1 MTKEIN
7 LFSSEQ
13 ETSQLRKSAPRP
25 SYQPASIDPA
35 PLDNATAE
43 EKPTE
48 ECRTARSII
57 EAILFA
63 SPEPLTLQKIRE
75 ALDPFLPLKPKALE
89 SILNSLK
96 NEYILERRGFR
107 LSETAE
113 GFVLKTPEEM
123 GPLLESVFKNR
134 RGERLSQAAAEV
146 LAIIVHRQP
155 ITRAQVEAIRGVDC
169 TGTIAALSERGL
181 INQVGKAEAPGR
193 PSLWAVTPSF
203 LTHFGL
209 KDLKE
214 LQQEPLTTSS

>member
-13 ETSQLRKSAPRP
+13 EASQLRKSPGKPAF
-25 SYQPASIDPA
+25 QPVS
-35 PLDNATAE
+35 LDTAQDARSDE
-43 EKPTE
+43 SPTE
-48 ECRTARSII
+48 ESNTARSII

-63 SPEPLTLQKIRE
+63 SPDPLPLQKIRE
-75 ALDPFLPLKPKALE
+75 AIEPFLLLKPKALE
-89 SILNSLK
+89 SLLNDLK
-96 NEYILERRGFR
+96 NEYIRERRGFR
-107 LSETAE
+107 LCETAE
-113 GFVLKTPEEM
+113 GFALKTPEEM
-123 GPLLESVFKNR
+123 GPLLESAFKNR
-134 RGERLSQAAAEV
+134 RSERLSQAAAEV

-169 TGTIAALSERGL
+169 TGTIAALVERGL
-181 INQVGKAEAPGR
+181 ISQVGKAEAPGR

-214 LQQEPLTTSS
+214 LTHDPATAAS